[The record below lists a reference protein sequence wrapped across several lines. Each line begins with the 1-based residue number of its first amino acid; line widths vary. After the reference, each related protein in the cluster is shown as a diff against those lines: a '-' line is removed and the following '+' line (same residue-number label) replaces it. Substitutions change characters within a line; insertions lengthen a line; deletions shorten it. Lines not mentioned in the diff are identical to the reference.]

1 MIRNALVVAL
11 MSAGFYRGWW
21 TLDDDEYATVSP
33 GFIRDA
39 HKEWAS
45 TLPLELRAGTTA
57 RWVAET
63 WDCDNIARDFG
74 NFLSRC
80 MAVDA
85 VRTGRP
91 HGNVAAGKINF
102 NPTPDTGHAINWFV
116 DHDGLA
122 HCFDAG
128 SGQMDHLAPEQIAT
142 IFEGEST

>member
-45 TLPLELRAGTTA
+45 TLPLELRAGTT
-57 RWVAET
+57 
-63 WDCDNIARDFG
+63 G